1 MNTPYSSLCN
11 SLLSRLFLPGAHLQ
25 SKIPELEK
33 SLSLVKHLQ
42 SHDDSEPL
50 ITRYSLADAIFGKA
64 ELDTSDA
71 KVNLW
76 LGANVMLEYSYDDAI
91 ELLQSKLTLA
101 TKELEEVTSD
111 LGFTRNQII
120 TAEVCISRI
129 YNWDV
134 RRKRQL
140 LKSG

>member
-1 MNTPYSSLCN
+1 MNGGGFMHGGCIMT
-11 SLLSRLFLPGAHLQ
+11 F
-25 SKIPELEK
+25 
-33 SLSLVKHLQ
+33 
-42 SHDDSEPL
+42 
-50 ITRYSLADAIFGKA
+50 ADACLF
-64 ELDTSDA
+64 S
-71 KVNLW
+71 
-76 LGANVMLEYSYDDAI
+76 
-91 ELLQSKLTLA
+91 LA